1 MDLPAPATLTPL
13 GIGTALL
20 ATLVWAVRML
30 FSGDLVAGPIHRQIL
45 ADRDAQIS
53 YLQAALG
60 NAEKAREAQ
69 AGQVDKL
76 LTYAQASD
84 RILTTLADAAR
95 DRPA

>member
-30 FSGDLVAGPIHRQIL
+30 FSGDLVAGPIHRQICQ
-45 ADRDAQIS
+45 DKDAQIA
-53 YLQAALG
+53 YLQTALG
-60 NAEKAREAQ
+60 NSEQARENQ

-76 LTYAQASD
+76 LTYAQTSD
-84 RILTTLADAAR
+84 RILTSLAEASTKG
-95 DRPA
+95 RP